1 MQSRWLYFTKE
12 ELSCHGSCSRCA
24 GTDNNMNPEFM
35 NKIVKLRK
43 LCGFPLKLKSGY
55 RCPDRNKKISK
66 TGENGPHTTGK
77 AVDILVYGTQAYII
91 LMLALELNFTG
102 IGIHQKGPIEKRYI
116 HLDWS
121 IPGKKRPKIW
131 TY

>member
-1 MQSRWLYFTKE
+1 MQSRWVHFTKE
-12 ELSCHGSCSRCA
+12 ELSCNGSCSRCS

-35 NKIVKLRK
+35 NKIIKLRK
-43 LCGFPLKLKSGY
+43 LCNFPFKVISGY
-55 RCPDRNKKISK
+55 RCPDRNKEISK

-77 AVDILVYGTQAYII
+77 AVDILVYGPKAYLL
-91 LMLALELNFTG
+91 LMLALQLDFTG
-102 IGIHQKGPIEKRYI
+102 IGIHQKGPASKRYI
-116 HLDWS
+116 HLDWN